1 MDICIIS
8 VHLDLGA
15 GRRGAAVGPA
25 AIHDAGVA
33 AALRTQGHRI
43 VAHHEIRQDDGSPA
57 GTDPRALYLE
67 AIGSVCAELADTVER
82 SVRAG
87 HFPLIL
93 GGDHSQAIGSV
104 GGLVRYFRPR
114 GKELGVLWVD
124 AHADMNTPA
133 TSPSGNL
140 HGMPLAALLGYGPDE
155 LTRISGQPPALTPEH
170 VVLFGVRDV
179 DAAEDPLLQQS
190 GVRVITKN
198 EIDRRGIDTCLAEAM
213 DLLSEASA
221 GIHLSYDLDA
231 CDPTLAPGVTTP
243 VPQGLGRS
251 EALKIGESLAR
262 SRRLV
267 SMEIVELN
275 PSLDVGNR
283 TAELAVCLVE
293 AALAV
298 QPRPRP
304 CFAGALHVIGRAA
317 VCSAV
322 ERERRIGI
330 VAQSLYREMRA
341 QGFAMV
347 DIVSLASALLD
358 ELMCHAKASGSSRP
372 GGVTG

>member
-1 MDICIIS
+1 MDISIVN

-15 GRRGAAVGPA
+15 GRRGAVAGPA

-33 AALRTQGHRI
+33 AAVRAQGHRI
-43 VAHHEIRQDDGSPA
+43 VAHHEIRQNDGSPA
-57 GTDPRALYLE
+57 GNPRARYLE
-67 AIGSVCAELADTVER
+67 AIGSVCAELADTVEL
-82 SVRAG
+82 SVRDG

-104 GGLVRYFRPR
+104 AGLARYFRSR

-140 HGMPLAALLGYGPDE
+140 HGMPLGVLLGHRPDE
-155 LTRISGQPPALTPEH
+155 LTHISGHPPALTPKQ

-179 DAAEDPLLQQS
+179 DAAEDPLLQRS
-190 GVRVITKN
+190 GVRVITRS
-198 EIDRRGIDTCLAEAM
+198 EIAKRGIDTCLTEAM
-213 DLLSEASA
+213 DLLSDASA
-221 GIHLSYDLDA
+221 GIHLSYDLDV
-231 CDPTLAPGVTTP
+231 CDPLLAPGVTTP
-243 VPQGLGRS
+243 VSQGLSRS
-251 EALKIGESLAR
+251 EALKITESLAR

-275 PSLDVGNR
+275 PSMDIGNR
-283 TAELAVCLVE
+283 TAELAVRLVE
-293 AALAV
+293 SALAV
-298 QPRPRP
+298 QPRPHPRS
-304 CFAGALHVIGRAA
+304 ASALHATGRG
-317 VCSAV
+317 VGCSAV

-330 VAQSLYREMRA
+330 VAHSLYREMRA
-341 QGFAMV
+341 QGFAMA

-358 ELMCHAKASGSSRP
+358 ELMCHVKESGSPRP
-372 GGVTG
+372 DGVTD